1 MREPA
6 RRRIATRIAYNRSH
20 YATEYHG
27 AGGLMPAAA
36 RNTLIFC
43 ILAAVAAA
51 SWFLSRPPAEVSVVS
66 EVEQDTPLGYYL
78 RDAVLIGT
86 DTNGKISY
94 RIYADEVEQ
103 HDANDDLVL
112 RKVRVEYDSSEHVP
126 WRLTADEGTV
136 ELHGEYLDLAGSVRL
151 SNESEEG
158 VVPTV
163 VKTQQLRLDPASFV
177 ASSEEAV
184 AFVRGKARIS
194 AVGLRADLKDGRL
207 DLQSQGYGQFDD

>member
-1 MREPA
+1 M
-6 RRRIATRIAYNRSH
+6 
-20 YATEYHG
+20 
-27 AGGLMPAAA
+27 
-36 RNTLIFC
+36 
-43 ILAAVAAA
+43 
-51 SWFLSRPPAEVSVVS
+51 S

-136 ELHGEYLDLAGSVRL
+136 ELHGEYLDLSGSVRL